1 MLLLKTAR
9 HFFMLYHAILNLLN
23 DRKHSKGCPFEHRY
37 GVIIVDEVGLRA
49 RMAHRHAPMFKFLP
63 LLLLVH
69 LLFLLLRDNRFLDVK
84 LAKANQVIDKV
95 L

>member
-1 MLLLKTAR
+1 
-9 HFFMLYHAILNLLN
+9 
-23 DRKHSKGCPFEHRY
+23 
-37 GVIIVDEVGLRA
+37 
-49 RMAHRHAPMFKFLP
+49 MFKFLP

-69 LLFLLLRDNRFLDVK
+69 LLFLLLRDYRFLDVK

>member
-23 DRKHSKGCPFEHRY
+23 DRKHSQGCPFEHRY

-49 RMAHRHAPMFKFLP
+49 RVAH
-63 LLLLVH
+63 
-69 LLFLLLRDNRFLDVK
+69 
-84 LAKANQVIDKV
+84 
-95 L
+95 